1 MFSNLMLLLL
11 LIASQL
17 LAETSTLTV
26 KELTPAELAEIKAS
40 EAERD
45 AALAK
50 HERRMEAI
58 RAQYGETSKDQ
69 MRIMFSWANCGPMV
83 TFKVQIEGKY
93 ALIRKIV
100 SDTPC
105 SILTWATPGTIMGA
119 R

>member
-1 MFSNLMLLLL
+1 MTIVTIATLLLSL
-11 LIASQL
+11 LF
-17 LAETSTLTV
+17 AETSTLTV

-69 MRIMFSWANCGPMV
+69 MRIMSSWANCGPLV
-83 TFKVQIEGKY
+83 AFKVQIEGKY